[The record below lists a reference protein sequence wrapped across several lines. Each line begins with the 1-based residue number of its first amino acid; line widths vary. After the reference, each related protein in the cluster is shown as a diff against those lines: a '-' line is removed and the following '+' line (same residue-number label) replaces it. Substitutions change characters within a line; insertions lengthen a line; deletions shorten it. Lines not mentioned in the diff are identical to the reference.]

1 MRKSKLKFNA
11 YLVIMNQWRERCIF
25 YCNNNY
31 NIPYSADQ
39 QESSTTPQ
47 EPHQSVKIYLQFKR
61 YVFDPDKRMKQ

>member
-1 MRKSKLKFNA
+1 MQKSNLKFNA
-11 YLVIMNQWRERCIF
+11 YLVIMNHWKERDV
-25 YCNNNY
+25 YY

-47 EPHQSVKIYLQFKR
+47 ESHQSVKIYLQFKR